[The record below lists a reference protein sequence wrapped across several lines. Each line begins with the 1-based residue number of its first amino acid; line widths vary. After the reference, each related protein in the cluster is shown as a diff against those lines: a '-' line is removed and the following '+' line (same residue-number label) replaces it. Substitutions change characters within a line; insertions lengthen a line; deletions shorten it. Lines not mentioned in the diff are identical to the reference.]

1 MKLTEAKIIEQRVA
15 YNQLVESICKG
26 MDTSQRKTIL
36 EAKASARN
44 INRVLRE
51 AQLSTAQINAL
62 FGAVEQNATASG
74 SNRTAVGKGKDVVDA
89 VNNIIN
95 QTGRWIQNTT
105 PVQGFDA
112 KFEQLKGAVGAK
124 FPELDKQLTGLGD
137 WAKENPGKTA
147 AIIGVLTV
155 LGGIAG
161 GPVGGAIAGQALRG
175 SMELIKGEKLST
187 AIGKGAKTAAMGF
200 LAGKAFEAI
209 GDVFGDFVKDV
220 KYGDI
225 GEFSEE
231 RDLFYSHYGSAHIGR
246 GSVYRDWVFD
256 TNKLSGILTPDQ
268 QTEITGY
275 LNSIK
280 KVASDSI
287 GDSTVSSKQAMED
300 IRGIIN
306 KLGRLTAEYTKE
318 NIANN
323 PGIEEYL
330 KTGADGLL
338 DSIEQWTDVTSASVQ
353 GAVTGAVSKDK
364 EAGTGPGS
372 PATQGDEE
380 AIKKAAEEN
389 DVEGVAVKSTESVEM
404 SKDNSTGN
412 PVLSESDI
420 FKLFTA
426 VAYKQ
431 PLVESQYVD
440 EAPIGDMIKKAGS
453 AVAGAAKS
461 AAGAAGD
468 AIKKGAS
475 AVAQQAATVGK
486 NITTKVTV
494 DKLMKAW
501 EKAGSP
507 NNDEKVAEFLTG
519 FGIDPRSVQAAFK
532 TAKLAVPKDAPM
544 DQVEVIVSQAKQ
556 NSKLKDAIMAY
567 LEGPTKRTPDT
578 GLGQQP
584 QTATA

>member
-26 MDTSQRKTIL
+26 MDTSQRNTIF

-62 FGAVEQNATASG
+62 FGAVEQNATDSG
-74 SNRTAVGKGKDVVDA
+74 SNRTLVGKGKDVVNA
-89 VNNIIN
+89 VNDGIN
-95 QTGRWIQNTT
+95 KVGRALQNTA
-105 PVQGFDA
+105 PVKAFDQ
-112 KFEQLKGAVGAK
+112 KFEQLKGSVSAK
-124 FPELDKQLTGLGD
+124 FPELEKQLSAIGEY
-137 WAKENPGKTA
+137 AKQNPGKTQ
-147 AIIGVLTV
+147 AIVTALTILAGVAT
-155 LGGIAG
+155 GGT
-161 GPVGGAIAGQALRG
+161 GGAIAGQLLRG
-175 SMELIKGEKLST
+175 SLELMKGEKLST
-187 AIGKGAKTAAMGF
+187 AIGKGAKTAAIGF
-200 LAGKAFEAI
+200 VTGVISDKI
-209 GDVFGDFVKDV
+209 GDMFSGDPESVAQVSGGITSDDMQGVSGQGGIDFAKAREVLKLDDAGAQDYIVSVQANQLSDSLASGTGSVSLGSEMLDKVKDAIEFT
-220 KYGDI
+220 GDVN
-225 GEFSEE
+225 GDWSTALDGSFV
-231 RDLFYSHYGSAHIGR
+231 RGNLF
-246 GSVYRDWVFD
+246 
-256 TNKLSGILTPDQ
+256 LTPDEMAAFNASGLDVMSGEA
-268 QTEITGY
+268 TTW
-275 LNSIK
+275 LADN
-280 KVASDSI
+280 VAGAADQIRVNAVYDSVDYS
-287 GDSTVSSKQAMED
+287 GKNT
-300 IRGIIN
+300 
-306 KLGRLTAEYTKE
+306 
-318 NIANN
+318 
-323 PGIEEYL
+323 
-330 KTGADGLL
+330 
-338 DSIEQWTDVTSASVQ
+338 
-353 GAVTGAVSKDK
+353 
-364 EAGTGPGS
+364 
-372 PATQGDEE
+372 
-380 AIKKAAEEN
+380 
-389 DVEGVAVKSTESVEM
+389 
-404 SKDNSTGN
+404 
-412 PVLSESDI
+412 LSEAAI

-475 AVAQQAATVGK
+475 AVAQQAATTGK

-494 DKLMKAW
+494 DKLMKSW

-532 TAKLAVPKDAPM
+532 TAGLEVPKDAPM

-556 NSKLKDAIMAY
+556 NSKLKDAIVAY

>member
-26 MDTSQRKTIL
+26 MDTSQRNTIF

-62 FGAVEQNATASG
+62 FGAVEQNATDSG
-74 SNRTAVGKGKDVVDA
+74 SNRTLVGKGKDVVNA
-89 VNNIIN
+89 VNDGIN
-95 QTGRWIQNTT
+95 KVGRALQNTA
-105 PVQGFDA
+105 PVKAFDQ
-112 KFEQLKGAVGAK
+112 KFEQLKGSVSAK
-124 FPELDKQLTGLGD
+124 FPELEKQLSAIGEY
-137 WAKENPGKTA
+137 AKQNPGKTQ
-147 AIIGVLTV
+147 AIVTALTILAGVAT
-155 LGGIAG
+155 GGT
-161 GPVGGAIAGQALRG
+161 GGAIAGQLLRG
-175 SMELIKGEKLST
+175 SLELMKGEKLST
-187 AIGKGAKTAAMGF
+187 AIGKGAKTAAIGF
-200 LAGKAFEAI
+200 VTGVISDKI
-209 GDVFGDFVKDV
+209 GDMFSGDPESVAQVSGGITSDDMQGVSGQGGIDFAKAREVLKLDDAGAQDYIVSVQANQLSDSLASGTGSVSLGPEMLDKVKDAIEFT
-220 KYGDI
+220 GDVNSDWSTALD
-225 GEFSEE
+225 GSFV
-231 RDLFYSHYGSAHIGR
+231 RGNLF
-246 GSVYRDWVFD
+246 
-256 TNKLSGILTPDQ
+256 LTPDEMAAFNASGLDVMSGEA
-268 QTEITGY
+268 TTW
-275 LNSIK
+275 LADN
-280 KVASDSI
+280 VAGAADQIRVNAVYDSVDYS
-287 GDSTVSSKQAMED
+287 GKNT
-300 IRGIIN
+300 
-306 KLGRLTAEYTKE
+306 
-318 NIANN
+318 
-323 PGIEEYL
+323 
-330 KTGADGLL
+330 
-338 DSIEQWTDVTSASVQ
+338 
-353 GAVTGAVSKDK
+353 
-364 EAGTGPGS
+364 
-372 PATQGDEE
+372 
-380 AIKKAAEEN
+380 
-389 DVEGVAVKSTESVEM
+389 
-404 SKDNSTGN
+404 
-412 PVLSESDI
+412 LSEAAI

-475 AVAQQAATVGK
+475 AVAQQAATTGK

-494 DKLMKAW
+494 DKLMKSW

-532 TAKLAVPKDAPM
+532 TAGLEVPKDAPM

-556 NSKLKDAIMAY
+556 NSKLKDAIIAY

>member
-1 MKLTEAKIIEQRVA
+1 MKLNEAKLIEERVA

-74 SNRTAVGKGKDVVDA
+74 SNRTIVGKGKDVVDA
-89 VNNIIN
+89 VNDGIAKV
-95 QTGRWIQNTT
+95 GKALANTA
-105 PVQGFDA
+105 PVKAFDGQ
-112 KFEQLKGAVGAK
+112 FEKLKTTVSQK
-124 FPELDKQLTGLGD
+124 FPELEKNLTAMGE
-137 WAKENPGKTA
+137 WAKENPGKTN
-147 AIIGVLTV
+147 AIITVLTI
-155 LGGIAG
+155 LAGIGTGGT
-161 GPVGGAIAGQALRG
+161 GGAIAGQLLRG
-175 SMELIKGEKLST
+175 SVELMKGEKLST
-187 AIGKGAKTAAMGF
+187 AVGKGLKTAAIGY
-200 LAGKAFEAI
+200 LTGVISDKI
-209 GDVFGDFVKDV
+209 GDMFSGDPATAAEISGSITSDDMQGVSGGGVDYAKAREVLKLDDAGMKDYIV
-220 KYGDI
+220 SVEANQISQELAIRGGNGYVTMGGEMLDKLRNSIEFAGDVNSKWSTSFD
-225 GEFSEE
+225 GNFL
-231 RDLFYSHYGSAHIGR
+231 RGNLF
-246 GSVYRDWVFD
+246 
-256 TNKLSGILTPDQ
+256 LTPD
-268 QTEITGY
+268 
-275 LNSIK
+275 
-280 KVASDSI
+280 
-287 GDSTVSSKQAMED
+287 
-300 IRGIIN
+300 
-306 KLGRLTAEYTKE
+306 
-318 NIANN
+318 
-323 PGIEEYL
+323 
-330 KTGADGLL
+330 
-338 DSIEQWTDVTSASVQ
+338 
-353 GAVTGAVSKDK
+353 
-364 EAGTGPGS
+364 
-372 PATQGDEE
+372 
-380 AIKKAAEEN
+380 
-389 DVEGVAVKSTESVEM
+389 EM
-404 SKDNSTGN
+404 SAFTATGLDVGSQEATTWLADNVAGAADQFRVNAVYDSVDYSGQNT
-412 PVLSESDI
+412 LSETAI

-532 TAKLAVPKDAPM
+532 TAGLEVPKDAPM

-556 NSKLKDAIMAY
+556 NSKLKDAIIAY

>member
-1 MKLTEAKIIEQRVA
+1 MKLNEAKLIEERVA

-74 SNRTAVGKGKDVVDA
+74 SNRTIVGKGKDVVDA
-89 VNNIIN
+89 VNDGIAKV
-95 QTGRWIQNTT
+95 GKALANTA
-105 PVQGFDA
+105 PVKAFDGQ
-112 KFEQLKGAVGAK
+112 FEKLKTTVSQK
-124 FPELDKQLTGLGD
+124 FPELEKNLTAMGE
-137 WAKENPGKTA
+137 WAKENPGKTN
-147 AIIGVLTV
+147 AIITVLTI
-155 LGGIAG
+155 LAGIGTGGT
-161 GPVGGAIAGQALRG
+161 GGAIAGQLLRG
-175 SMELIKGEKLST
+175 SVELMKGEKLST
-187 AIGKGAKTAAMGF
+187 AVGKGLKTAAIGYLTGVISDKIGDMFSGDPATAAEISGSITSDDMQGVSGGGVDFAKAKEVLKLDDAGMQDYIVDVEVNKISDALAARGSPGSVSMGGEMLDKLKNSIEFAGDVNSKWSTSFDGGF
-200 LAGKAFEAI
+200 LRGN
-209 GDVFGDFVKDV
+209 
-220 KYGDI
+220 
-225 GEFSEE
+225 
-231 RDLFYSHYGSAHIGR
+231 LF
-246 GSVYRDWVFD
+246 
-256 TNKLSGILTPDQ
+256 LTPDEMSAF
-268 QTEITGY
+268 TATG
-275 LNSIK
+275 LDVGSQEATTWLADN
-280 KVASDSI
+280 VA
-287 GDSTVSSKQAMED
+287 
-300 IRGIIN
+300 
-306 KLGRLTAEYTKE
+306 
-318 NIANN
+318 
-323 PGIEEYL
+323 
-330 KTGADGLL
+330 GAADQFR
-338 DSIEQWTDVTSASVQ
+338 I
-353 GAVTGAVSKDK
+353 
-364 EAGTGPGS
+364 
-372 PATQGDEE
+372 
-380 AIKKAAEEN
+380 
-389 DVEGVAVKSTESVEM
+389 EGVYAASPMNQSVDY
-404 SKDNSTGN
+404 SGQNT
-412 PVLSESDI
+412 LSETAI

-532 TAKLAVPKDAPM
+532 TAGLEVPKDAPM

-556 NSKLKDAIMAY
+556 NSKLKDAIIAY

>member
-26 MDTSQRKTIL
+26 MDTSQRNTIF

-62 FGAVEQNATASG
+62 FGAVEQNATDSG
-74 SNRTAVGKGKDVVDA
+74 SNRTLVGKGKDVVNA
-89 VNNIIN
+89 VNDGIN
-95 QTGRWIQNTT
+95 KVGRALQNTA
-105 PVQGFDA
+105 PVKAFDQ
-112 KFEQLKGAVGAK
+112 KFEQLKGSVSAK
-124 FPELDKQLTGLGD
+124 FPELEKQLSAIGEY
-137 WAKENPGKTA
+137 AKQNPGKTQ
-147 AIIGVLTV
+147 AIVTALTILAGVAT
-155 LGGIAG
+155 GGT
-161 GPVGGAIAGQALRG
+161 GGAIAGQLLRG
-175 SMELIKGEKLST
+175 SLELMKGEKLST
-187 AIGKGAKTAAMGF
+187 AIGKGAKTAAIGF
-200 LAGKAFEAI
+200 VTGVISDKI
-209 GDVFGDFVKDV
+209 GDMFSGDPESVAQVSGGITSDDMQGVSGQGGIDFAKAREVLKLDDAGAQDYIVSVQANQLSDSLASGTGSVSLGPEMLDKVKDAIEFT
-220 KYGDI
+220 GDVNSDWSTALD
-225 GEFSEE
+225 GSFVRSN
-231 RDLFYSHYGSAHIGR
+231 LF
-246 GSVYRDWVFD
+246 
-256 TNKLSGILTPDQ
+256 LTPDEMAAFNASGLDVMSGEA
-268 QTEITGY
+268 TTW
-275 LNSIK
+275 LADN
-280 KVASDSI
+280 VAGAADQIRVNAVYDSVDYS
-287 GDSTVSSKQAMED
+287 GKNT
-300 IRGIIN
+300 
-306 KLGRLTAEYTKE
+306 
-318 NIANN
+318 
-323 PGIEEYL
+323 
-330 KTGADGLL
+330 
-338 DSIEQWTDVTSASVQ
+338 
-353 GAVTGAVSKDK
+353 
-364 EAGTGPGS
+364 
-372 PATQGDEE
+372 
-380 AIKKAAEEN
+380 
-389 DVEGVAVKSTESVEM
+389 
-404 SKDNSTGN
+404 
-412 PVLSESDI
+412 LSEAAI

-475 AVAQQAATVGK
+475 AVAQQAATTGK

-494 DKLMKAW
+494 DKLMKSW

-519 FGIDPRSVQAAFK
+519 FGIEPRAVQAAFK
-532 TAKLAVPKDAPM
+532 TAKLEVPKDAPM

-556 NSKLKDAIMAY
+556 NSKLKDAIVAY

>member
-74 SNRTAVGKGKDVVDA
+74 SNRTIVGKGKDVVDA
-89 VNNIIN
+89 VNDGIAKV
-95 QTGRWIQNTT
+95 GKALQNTA
-105 PVQGFDA
+105 PVKAFDQ
-112 KFEQLKGAVGAK
+112 KFEQLKGSVSAK
-124 FPELDKQLTGLGD
+124 FPELEKQLSSIGEY
-137 WAKENPGKTA
+137 AKQNPGKTQ
-147 AIIGVLTV
+147 AIVTVLTILAGV
-155 LGGIAG
+155 ATGG
-161 GPVGGAIAGQALRG
+161 VGGAIAGQLLRG
-175 SMELIKGEKLST
+175 SLELVKGEKLST
-187 AIGKGAKTAAMGF
+187 AIGKGLKTAAIGYITGVLADKVGSFFSDAGEGVTDVSGSIEGSDVIDQASSDAGLTNDEFIKQWASRSPEQFKIVQSNELMDHMMSRLPGNVYPPAEMMDKIRENIIIDGDFASGNFTSSIDGNFVRGNIF
-200 LAGKAFEAI
+200 LTSDEAAQFEQLFQ
-209 GDVFGDFVKDV
+209 GTDVFNPEATQWLADNVEGAARTIEV
-220 KYGDI
+220 
-225 GEFSEE
+225 SQ
-231 RDLFYSHYGSAHIGR
+231 A
-246 GSVYRDWVFD
+246 
-256 TNKLSGILTPDQ
+256 
-268 QTEITGY
+268 
-275 LNSIK
+275 
-280 KVASDSI
+280 ASDAAS
-287 GDSTVSSKQAMED
+287 QAWAA
-300 IRGIIN
+300 
-306 KLGRLTAEYTKE
+306 TA
-318 NIANN
+318 
-323 PGIEEYL
+323 
-330 KTGADGLL
+330 
-338 DSIEQWTDVTSASVQ
+338 TDAQ
-353 GAVTGAVSKDK
+353 
-364 EAGTGPGS
+364 
-372 PATQGDEE
+372 
-380 AIKKAAEEN
+380 KAARAATM
-389 DVEGVAVKSTESVEM
+389 DMM

-475 AVAQQAATVGK
+475 AVAQQAATTGK

-494 DKLMKAW
+494 DKLMTAW
-501 EKAGSP
+501 KKAGSP
-507 NNDEKVAEFLTG
+507 NNDAKMAQFLAG
-519 FGIDPRSVQAAFK
+519 FGIEPRAVQAAFK
-532 TAKLAVPKDAPM
+532 TAKLDVPKDIPM
-544 DQVEVIVSQAKQ
+544 DQVEVIVSQTKQ
-556 NSKLKDAIMAY
+556 NSKLKDAIIAY

>member
-62 FGAVEQNATASG
+62 FGAVEQNATDSG
-74 SNRTAVGKGKDVVDA
+74 SNRTIVGKGKDVVNA
-89 VNNIIN
+89 VNDGIN
-95 QTGRWIQNTT
+95 KVGRALQNTA
-105 PVQGFDA
+105 PVKAFDQ
-112 KFEQLKGAVGAK
+112 KFEQLKGSVSAK
-124 FPELDKQLTGLGD
+124 FPELEKQLSAIGEY
-137 WAKENPGKTA
+137 AKQNPGKTQ
-147 AIIGVLTV
+147 AIVTVLTILAGV
-155 LGGIAG
+155 ATGGT
-161 GPVGGAIAGQALRG
+161 GGAIAGQLLRG
-175 SMELIKGEKLST
+175 SLELMKGEKLST
-187 AIGKGAKTAAMGF
+187 AIGKGAKTAAIGF
-200 LAGKAFEAI
+200 VTGVISDKI
-209 GDVFGDFVKDV
+209 GDMFSGDPESVAQVSGGITSDDMQGVSARPGISFAKAREVLKLDDAGAQDYIVSVQANQLSDNLMYQGGPGTVSMGGEMLDKVKDA
-220 KYGDI
+220 I
-225 GEFSEE
+225 EFSGDVNGDWSTALDGSFV
-231 RDLFYSHYGSAHIGR
+231 RGNLF
-246 GSVYRDWVFD
+246 
-256 TNKLSGILTPDQ
+256 LTPDEMAAFDASGLDIMSGEA
-268 QTEITGY
+268 TTW
-275 LNSIK
+275 LADN
-280 KVASDSI
+280 VAGAADQFRVNAVYDSVDYS
-287 GDSTVSSKQAMED
+287 GQNT
-300 IRGIIN
+300 
-306 KLGRLTAEYTKE
+306 
-318 NIANN
+318 
-323 PGIEEYL
+323 
-330 KTGADGLL
+330 
-338 DSIEQWTDVTSASVQ
+338 
-353 GAVTGAVSKDK
+353 
-364 EAGTGPGS
+364 
-372 PATQGDEE
+372 
-380 AIKKAAEEN
+380 
-389 DVEGVAVKSTESVEM
+389 
-404 SKDNSTGN
+404 
-412 PVLSESDI
+412 LSETAI

-475 AVAQQAATVGK
+475 AVAQQAATTGK

-519 FGIDPRSVQAAFK
+519 FGIEPRAVQAAFK
-532 TAKLAVPKDAPM
+532 TAKLEVPKDAPM

-556 NSKLKDAIMAY
+556 NSKLKDAIVAY

>member
-26 MDTSQRKTIL
+26 MDTSQRNTIF

-62 FGAVEQNATASG
+62 FGAVEQNATDSG
-74 SNRTAVGKGKDVVDA
+74 SNRTLVGKGKDVVNA
-89 VNNIIN
+89 VNDGIN
-95 QTGRWIQNTT
+95 KVGRALQNTA
-105 PVQGFDA
+105 PVKAFDQ
-112 KFEQLKGAVGAK
+112 KFEQLKGSVSAK
-124 FPELDKQLTGLGD
+124 FPELEKQLSAIGEY
-137 WAKENPGKTA
+137 AKQNPGKTQ
-147 AIIGVLTV
+147 AIVTALTILAGVAT
-155 LGGIAG
+155 GGT
-161 GPVGGAIAGQALRG
+161 GGAIAGQLLRG
-175 SMELIKGEKLST
+175 SLELMKGEKLST
-187 AIGKGAKTAAMGF
+187 AIGKGAKTAAIGF
-200 LAGKAFEAI
+200 VTGVISDKI
-209 GDVFGDFVKDV
+209 GDMFSGDPESVAQVSGGITSDDMQGVSGQGGIDFAKAREVLKLDDAGAQDYIVSVQANQLSDSLASGTGSVSLGSEMLDKVKDAIEFT
-220 KYGDI
+220 GDVN
-225 GEFSEE
+225 GDWSTALDGSFV
-231 RDLFYSHYGSAHIGR
+231 RGNLF
-246 GSVYRDWVFD
+246 
-256 TNKLSGILTPDQ
+256 LTPDEMAAFNASGLDVMSGEA
-268 QTEITGY
+268 TTW
-275 LNSIK
+275 LADN
-280 KVASDSI
+280 VAGAADQIRVNAVYDSVDYS
-287 GDSTVSSKQAMED
+287 GKNT
-300 IRGIIN
+300 
-306 KLGRLTAEYTKE
+306 
-318 NIANN
+318 
-323 PGIEEYL
+323 
-330 KTGADGLL
+330 
-338 DSIEQWTDVTSASVQ
+338 
-353 GAVTGAVSKDK
+353 
-364 EAGTGPGS
+364 
-372 PATQGDEE
+372 
-380 AIKKAAEEN
+380 
-389 DVEGVAVKSTESVEM
+389 
-404 SKDNSTGN
+404 
-412 PVLSESDI
+412 LSEAAI

-475 AVAQQAATVGK
+475 AVAQQAATTGK

-519 FGIDPRSVQAAFK
+519 FGIEPRAVQAAFK
-532 TAKLAVPKDAPM
+532 TAKLEVPKDAPM

-556 NSKLKDAIMAY
+556 NSKLKDAIVAY